1 MELKLRQDGFM
12 KLMFTLLIFYVNF
25 IQYKIYQNSLILL
38 GLGVIIIGITVLKAM
53 RQGVFIVEKPIF
65 TLLLFT
71 AYMSLPTLLFGS
83 GDAIG
88 QYITVVEYTMIF
100 VCLVKFCTSI
110 NDVEWLIRVKVISTV
125 IICIVFI
132 ISPAVYHDKV
142 NTIQYTLVQ
151 SLNPNTFSLDIL
163 IGLWSLLYLNAKK
176 RIGIIIT
183 GLVSLF
189 FVYCIFLT
197 AARKS
202 LLCAI
207 ITLVLWVVWIYLPGR
222 GRNNSKSI
230 LVRIAAV
237 VIFGALAIYYVMQNM
252 MDSQMFYRFQSL
264 LSGGDGSLHKRLNMY
279 VEGFKTFLSN
289 PIFGYGFGGYQ
300 DIYGGYSHATVV
312 EIPVSGGVIGTLLY
326 ITFFVQM
333 IIGAKRS
340 IKLKSLTNSDFSE
353 DTMNLILCIIMVAL
367 CVCVIH
373 SYLFNSYIAFAI
385 IVSINIISKKEIE
398 DKG

>member
-1 MELKLRQDGFM
+1 M
-12 KLMFTLLIFYVNF
+12 
-25 IQYKIYQNSLILL
+25 
-38 GLGVIIIGITVLKAM
+38 
-53 RQGVFIVEKPIF
+53 
-65 TLLLFT
+65 
-71 AYMSLPTLLFGS
+71 
-83 GDAIG
+83 
-88 QYITVVEYTMIF
+88 
-100 VCLVKFCTSI
+100 
-110 NDVEWLIRVKVISTV
+110 
-125 IICIVFI
+125 
-132 ISPAVYHDKV
+132 
-142 NTIQYTLVQ
+142 
-151 SLNPNTFSLDIL
+151 
-163 IGLWSLLYLNAKK
+163 
-176 RIGIIIT
+176 
-183 GLVSLF
+183 
-189 FVYCIFLT
+189 
-197 AARKS
+197 
-202 LLCAI
+202 
-207 ITLVLWVVWIYLPGR
+207 WIYLPGR

-237 VIFGALAIYYVMQNM
+237 VIFGAIAIYYVMQNM

-398 DKG
+398 YKG